1 MQNARVP
8 TTLRRSSRVP
18 AAVSILVTSLDGK
31 RFSEV
36 CETLVVNAHGCAM
49 LAPAKLDAGVPLH
62 LHSKEGREAA
72 AHVVYC
78 QPFGSDNSSW
88 RLGASLDQ
96 PENFWGLRDFPKD
109 WPVAALSVP
118 PRVIQTLV
126 PTVLPPPPKEAVS
139 HSSEAALGRLARQLE
154 APLMRMIAESMRP
167 LQLQVSTINEQVAS
181 LNQKL
186 AHREANP
193 SRFEVSLSSIPPELE
208 QQLELR
214 LRRDL
219 GPKVLEEARQQSAQ
233 LLAAAKATLDQR
245 AAETHEHYLQRVA
258 EELAAVEKRAQ
269 NLSAHI
275 AQETRQYLHRGLD
288 ELHDQLLNGGHS
300 LKRLGEELL
309 DFLQQSL
316 NQEFHARRSD
326 LEQLR
331 ASVSSESSRLQEQI
345 EEIDRRIA
353 KLDEATQRLEAG
365 LDQRLSQMSGNTV
378 RDTRSQLEAAASEI
392 LDELTARSAKTVA
405 DQQDAASE
413 NMRIIQKGIVS
424 SASDSLKGEA
434 TAALQDFERSM
445 EELAQASAER
455 WRLRLASSLNALAQR
470 LGERL
475 QMQADSDDDAPHA

>member
-1 MQNARVP
+1 MQNAEVP

-18 AAVSILVTSLDGK
+18 AAVSILVTSLDAA

-49 LAPAKLDAGVPLH
+49 LSPAKLDAGVPLH
-62 LHSKEGREAA
+62 LHSREGRKAA

-78 QPFGSDNSSW
+78 QPVGSDLRRW

-96 PENFWGLRDFPKD
+96 PENFWGLRDYPKD
-109 WPVAALSVP
+109 WPVAGVSVP
-118 PRVIQTLV
+118 PRVTQTLV
-126 PTVLPPPPKEAVS
+126 PMVLPPSPKEAVS

-154 APLMRMIAESMRP
+154 MPLIRMIAESIRP
-167 LQLQVSTINEQVAS
+167 LQEQVAT

-219 GPKVLEEARQQSAQ
+219 GPRVLEEARQQSAQ
-233 LLAAAKATLDQR
+233 LLATARATLDQR
-245 AAETHEHYLQRVA
+245 AAETHEHYLRRVA
-258 EELAAVEKRAQ
+258 DELAAVEKRAQ

-275 AQETRQYLHRGLD
+275 SHETREYLHRGLD
-288 ELHDQLLNGGHS
+288 DFHDQLLNGGNS

-309 DFLQQSL
+309 EFLQKSL
-316 NQEFHARRSD
+316 NQEFHSRRAD

-331 ASVSSESSRLQEQI
+331 ASVSSESLRLQEQI
-345 EEIDRRIA
+345 GDLDRRIA
-353 KLDEATQRLEAG
+353 KLDEATRGLESG
-365 LDQRLSQMSGNTV
+365 LDQRLSQMSSNTV
-378 RDTRSQLEAAASEI
+378 RDARGQLEAAAGEM
-392 LDELTARSAKTVA
+392 LEELTSRSAKTLA
-405 DQQDAASE
+405 DRQDAVSE
-413 NMRIIQKGIVS
+413 NMRIVQKGIVG
-424 SASDSLKGEA
+424 SASDSLKAEA
-434 TAALQDFERSM
+434 ATTLQAFEGSM
-445 EELAQASAER
+445 EELAKLSAER
-455 WRLRLASSLNALAQR
+455 WRLRLASSLNVLAKE

-475 QMQADSDDDAPHA
+475 QMQADSGDDAQHA

>member
-1 MQNARVP
+1 MQNARER
-8 TTLRRSSRVP
+8 TTLRRSSRIP
-18 AAVSILVTSLDGK
+18 AAVTILVTSLDGA

-49 LAPAKLDAGVPLH
+49 LSPAKLDTGVPLH

-78 QPFGSDNSSW
+78 QPVGSDLRHW

-96 PENFWGLRDFPKD
+96 PENFWGLRDYPGD
-109 WPVAALSVP
+109 WPVAAVSVP

-126 PTVLPPPPKEAVS
+126 PTVLPPSPKEAVS
-139 HSSEAALGRLARQLE
+139 HSSEAAIGRLARQLE
-154 APLMRMIAESMRP
+154 APLTRMIAEAIRP
-167 LQLQVSTINEQVAS
+167 LQGEVATLS
-181 LNQKL
+181 QKL

-219 GPKVLEEARQQSAQ
+219 GPRVLEEARQQSA
-233 LLAAAKATLDQR
+233 LLMAEGKAALERR

-258 EELAAVEKRAQ
+258 DELAAVEQRATD
-269 NLSAHI
+269 LSAHI
-275 AQETRQYLHRGLD
+275 FHETREYLHRGLD
-288 ELHDQLLNGGHS
+288 DFHDQLLNGGNS

-316 NQEFHARRSD
+316 NQEFHTRRAD

-345 EEIDRRIA
+345 EDLDRRIA
-353 KLDEATQRLEAG
+353 KLDEATRGLESG
-365 LDQRLSQMSGNTV
+365 LDQRLSQMSSNTV
-378 RDTRSQLEAAASEI
+378 QEARGQLEAASSAI
-392 LDELTARSAKTVA
+392 LDELTTCFAKTLA
-405 DQQDAASE
+405 DQQHAVSE
-413 NMRIIQKGIVS
+413 NMRIAQEGIIS
-424 SASDSLKGEA
+424 SASDSLKAEAA
-434 TAALQDFERSM
+434 TALQAFERSM
-445 EELAQASAER
+445 EELGKRSAER
-455 WRLRLASSLNALAQR
+455 WRLRLASSLNAMAKE

-475 QMQADSDDDAPHA
+475 QMQADSGDDAPHACQK